1 MSGHVRKLGSST
13 NIFYLADVDIII
25 SLNSAYVWNK
35 DSVAITSNR
44 FSDPL
49 IFNRND
55 NTWTFSSASQ
65 NQYLLGNNL
74 SGLSFIFPLE
84 DLLASSSYSIL
95 YNLNGGSY
103 GFNHPSSYSPSS
115 SSIQEIVIANPS
127 RGGYYFP
134 GWSLSWNGSG
144 SSPSINIRN
153 SGTWLLTIPVNTTGD
168 ITLTANWSPNN
179 NTITYNLNGG
189 NASSSYPSSYKTS
202 TNSRT
207 LTISNPSLSGFDFN
221 GWTIMRTGTFGG
233 ADPIINGT
241 ILTIPAKSYGDI
253 TLTANWVQNSFTV
266 TFDSNGGSACSS
278 ISVTSGGTYGNLP
291 TPTRQYYTFTGWHL
305 NSPTGILVTSG
316 TTVTATG
323 NHTLFASWELM
334 QFNLT
339 FRSNNTGYGYVSPAM
354 ESSPQYALNSYSST
368 ATPTHPLAEFLWWT
382 NESGE
387 IISYDRTI
395 TISSLISDTTCI
407 AVFQI
412 SGASVSAQDGGEVRY
427 NNTTINGA
435 DYIHLSAVPYSG
447 YVFAG
452 WSAISGAGE
461 SIDLSSYG
469 ATADIPLSLVD
480 GAVIVAMF
488 EPINST
494 DHEGTTDNGY
504 VDMD

>member
-1 MSGHVRKLGSST
+1 MRVFISFIKFGNTNRNSDRNFFSIFYIILF
-13 NIFYLADVDIII
+13 NIFYFTKFNYIWR
-25 SLNSAYVWNK
+25 N
-35 DSVAITSNR
+35 
-44 FSDPL
+44 
-49 IFNRND
+49 IFRND
-55 NTWTFSSASQ
+55 NTWTFRSASQ
-65 NQYLLGNNL
+65 DQYLLGNNL

-84 DLLASSSYSIL
+84 DLVTVSSYSIS

-103 GFNHPSSYSPSS
+103 GSSHPSSYTSS
-115 SSIQEIVIANPS
+115 SSSQSLTISTPS
-127 RGGYYFP
+127 RGGYNFSS
-134 GWSLSWNGSG
+134 WSLSWNGSG
-144 SSPSINIRN
+144 TRPSI
-153 SGTWLLTIPVNTTGD
+153 SGTRLTIPANTTGD
-168 ITLTANWSPNN
+168 ITLTANWSRASYS
-179 NTITYNLNGG
+179 ISYELNGG
-189 NASSSYPSSYKTS
+189 SYGSSHPSSYTASSSSQTITVSNPTRSGYAFSGWSISRSSS
-202 TNSRT
+202 GGSSP
-207 LTISNPSLSGFDFN
+207 TIS
-221 GWTIMRTGTFGG
+221 GT
-233 ADPIINGT
+233 T
-241 ILTIPAKSYGDI
+241 LRIPANSYGGI
-253 TLTANWVQNSFTV
+253 TLTANWVQNSFIV

-305 NSPTGILVTSG
+305 NSPTGILITSG

-435 DYIHLSAVPYSG
+435 DCIHLSAVPYSG
-447 YVFAG
+447 YIFAG
-452 WSAISGAGE
+452 WSAISGTGE
-461 SIDLSSYG
+461 SIDLSAYG
-469 ATADIPLSLVD
+469 ATADIPLSLVE